1 MHARDRLGPRRLRT
15 LPIFFI
21 GAFLALSG
29 VAGAQERETDRFV
42 TVVQVSGWLDPILV
56 DFIDDQV
63 ADAQD
68 ERPEVLVLQID
79 SPGALVDVDD
89 LVAAIEGSDVPVAAW
104 IGDSGAK
111 ASGEAGR
118 LVAAADIVAMANRTQ
133 LELEGRTYDDEEARE
148 AGIAQLAGDEA
159 PVLQQ
164 LLAALDDQL
173 LDGSGLDTADVEAGD
188 GDGPPEARLNV
199 QARLAKLDLWPR
211 LMHTF
216 ASPPVAYLLLAA
228 GLVLLIFELFTG
240 GVGVAGVVGALS
252 LVLASYG
259 LAVLPTNPV
268 GLALIVFGIFGF
280 AIDVQ
285 TGVPRLW
292 TGIGTV
298 AFAAGSV
305 LLYTDGIRL
314 SWLTLVAGVVGV
326 LLLVLGG
333 LPATVRSRFST
344 PTIGR
349 ESMIGE
355 VGETVQA
362 VTPDGVVRIRG
373 ALWPAHTSRQT
384 PLAVGDPVR
393 VVAID
398 GPVLAVEPAV
408 TDT

>member
-1 MHARDRLGPRRLRT
+1 MFC
-15 LPIFFI
+15 IC
-21 GAFLALSG
+21 AFLLLSG
-29 VAGAQERETDRFV
+29 TAAAQERDEVDDRFV

-56 DFIDDQV
+56 DFVTGAV
-63 ADAQD
+63 ADAQVAPQ
-68 ERPEVLVLQID
+68 PEVLVLQID
-79 SPGALVDVDD
+79 SPGALADVDG
-89 LVAAIEGSDVPVAAW
+89 LIEAIEASEVTVAAW

-111 ASGEAGR
+111 ASDEAGEV
-118 LVAAADIVAMANRTQ
+118 VAAADIVAMANRTD
-133 LELEGRTYDDEEARE
+133 LELDGRTYDDEEARE

-164 LLAALDDQL
+164 LIAALDDDL
-173 LDGSGLDTADVEAGD
+173 LEGSGLDTADVEEPE

-228 GLVLLIFELFTG
+228 GLVLLVFELFTG
-240 GVGVAGVVGALS
+240 GVGVAGGVGAVA
-252 LVLASYG
+252 LVLSSYG
-259 LAVLPTNPV
+259 LGVLPTSPL
-268 GLALIVFGIFGF
+268 GLALIVFGVFGF

-298 AFAAGSV
+298 AFAVGSV

-326 LLLVLGG
+326 LLLVLAG

-349 ESMIGE
+349 ESMVGE
-355 VGETVQA
+355 VGEAVQA
-362 VTPDGVVRIRG
+362 VTPDGVVRVRG

-384 PLAVGDPVR
+384 PLEVGAPVR

-398 GPVLAVEPAV
+398 GPVLTVEPADA
-408 TDT
+408 DT

>member
-1 MHARDRLGPRRLRT
+1 MFC
-15 LPIFFI
+15 IC
-21 GAFLALSG
+21 AFLLLSG
-29 VAGAQERETDRFV
+29 TAAAQERDEVDDRFV

-56 DFIDDQV
+56 DFVTGAV
-63 ADAQD
+63 ADAQVAPQ
-68 ERPEVLVLQID
+68 PEVLVLQID
-79 SPGALVDVDD
+79 SPGALADVDG
-89 LVAAIEGSDVPVAAW
+89 LIEAIEASEVTVAAW

-111 ASGEAGR
+111 ASDEAGEV
-118 LVAAADIVAMANRTQ
+118 VAAADIVAMANRTD
-133 LELEGRTYDDEEARE
+133 LELDGRTYDDEEARE

-164 LLAALDDQL
+164 LIAALDDDL
-173 LDGSGLDTADVEAGD
+173 LEGSGLDTADVEEPE

-228 GLVLLIFELFTG
+228 GLVLLVFELFTG
-240 GVGVAGVVGALS
+240 GVGVAGGVGAVA
-252 LVLASYG
+252 LVLSSYG
-259 LAVLPTNPV
+259 LGVLPTSPL
-268 GLALIVFGIFGF
+268 GLALIVFGVFGF

-298 AFAAGSV
+298 AFAVGSV

-314 SWLTLVAGVVGV
+314 SWLTLVAGVVGM
-326 LLLVLGG
+326 LLLVLAG

-349 ESMIGE
+349 ESMVGE
-355 VGETVQA
+355 VGEAVQA
-362 VTPDGVVRIRG
+362 VTPDGVVRVRG

-384 PLAVGDPVR
+384 PLEVGAPVR

-398 GPVLAVEPAV
+398 GPVLTVEPADA
-408 TDT
+408 DT

>member
-1 MHARDRLGPRRLRT
+1 MFC
-15 LPIFFI
+15 IC
-21 GAFLALSG
+21 AFLLLSG
-29 VAGAQERETDRFV
+29 TAAAQERDEVDDRFV

-56 DFIDDQV
+56 DFVTGAV
-63 ADAQD
+63 ADAQVAPQ
-68 ERPEVLVLQID
+68 PEVLVLQID
-79 SPGALVDVDD
+79 SPGALADVDG
-89 LVAAIEGSDVPVAAW
+89 LIEAIEASEVTVAAW

-111 ASGEAGR
+111 ASDEAGEV
-118 LVAAADIVAMANRTQ
+118 VAAADIVAMANRTD
-133 LELEGRTYDDEEARE
+133 LELDGRTYDDEEARE

-164 LLAALDDQL
+164 LIAALDDDL
-173 LDGSGLDTADVEAGD
+173 LEGSGLDTADVEEPE

-228 GLVLLIFELFTG
+228 GLVLLVFELFTG
-240 GVGVAGVVGALS
+240 GVGVAGGVGAVA
-252 LVLASYG
+252 LVLSSYG
-259 LAVLPTNPV
+259 LGVLPTSPL
-268 GLALIVFGIFGF
+268 GLALIVFGVFGF

-292 TGIGTV
+292 TGIGTI
-298 AFAAGSV
+298 AFAVGSV

-326 LLLVLGG
+326 LLLVLAG

-349 ESMIGE
+349 ESMVGE
-355 VGETVQA
+355 VGEAVQA
-362 VTPDGVVRIRG
+362 VTPDGVVRVRG

-384 PLAVGDPVR
+384 PLEVGAPVR

-398 GPVLAVEPAV
+398 GPVLTVEPADA
-408 TDT
+408 DT